1 MAFKVI
7 TTKKFE
13 KSAAKTSRWIEKEW
27 SLKASL
33 KFDKRIENVL
43 DELAKNPTIGRIS
56 LKKDIRSLSV
66 TRHNRI
72 YFRVSE
78 DQITIL
84 DLFETKT
91 NPERNKYE

>member
-1 MAFKVI
+1 MAFRII

-13 KSAAKTSRWIEKEW
+13 KSAAKTSCWIEKEW
-27 SLKASL
+27 SLASSL

-43 DELAKNPTIGRIS
+43 NELAKNPTIGRIS
-56 LKKDIRSLSV
+56 SKKDIRSLSV
-66 TRHNRI
+66 TKHNRI

-78 DQITIL
+78 NQITIL
-84 DLFETKT
+84 DLFETKM